1 MIPEHHQD
9 TLWRRTS
16 RAAPLRSQNLPDH
29 AEVAIIGAGFTG
41 MTAAYHLAKAGKRV
55 TVVDAADLGEGASGQ
70 NAGFVVP
77 NFALADPDAVER
89 ALGTEKG
96 GALLDLVGGGADAVF
111 DLIRREGISC
121 DAAQTGWL
129 NPAAGKASAKMLHA
143 RADRWRARGRAVHF
157 LDRKQVHQQ
166 TGISI
171 YEGALLD
178 ESGGTIHP
186 LDYLLGLAASAQRH
200 GATIIPQAPVASL
213 GKNGGGWLLRFQA
226 GQVLH
231 AGQVLLCTNAF
242 TLGAAGQL
250 GRTTVPLR
258 VYQVATR
265 PLDGDTVARIA
276 PDRRPVGDTRKN
288 LFTYRLDRD
297 NRLISGGMAAVPFG
311 ARQRLGAAII
321 ERLAAELGLE
331 QPPQLEVTWTGVAA
345 MTPDFLPRIHHL
357 GDGGFAGIG
366 CNGRGIAMTAQLG
379 RVLADA
385 VLGTPTDRLPVPV
398 RPLRRIPFHGL
409 TPLAASAGLM
419 KARLTDML
427 TRDRT

>member
-1 MIPEHHQD
+1 MVTGQHKD

-16 RAAPLRSQNLPDH
+16 RAAPLRTQDLPDH
-29 AEVAIIGAGFTG
+29 AEVAVIGTGFTG

-55 TVVDAADLGEGASGQ
+55 TIVDAADLGEGASGQ

-77 NFALADPDAVER
+77 NFALADPDAVEK
-89 ALGTEKG
+89 ALGAEKG

-111 DLIRREGISC
+111 DLIRQEGISC

-129 NPAAGKASAKMLHA
+129 NPAAGKASAEMLRA
-143 RADRWRARGRAVHF
+143 RAAKWRARGRSVRF
-157 LDRKQVHQQ
+157 LDRQQIQQQ
-166 TGISI
+166 TSMSI
-171 YEGALLD
+171 YDGALLD

-200 GATIIPQAPVASL
+200 GATIVPRAPVVELRKS
-213 GKNGGGWLLRFQA
+213 GNGWRLQFESGEILYA
-226 GQVLH
+226 
-231 AGQVLLCTNAF
+231 AQVLLCTNAF
-242 TLGAAGQL
+242 TMGAAGQL
-250 GRTTVPLR
+250 GRATVPLR

-265 PLDGDTVARIA
+265 PLDAATVARVA

-297 NRLISGGMAAVPFG
+297 NRLISGGMAAVPLG
-311 ARQRLGAAII
+311 ARQRLGQAILK
-321 ERLAAELGLE
+321 RLASELRLD

-345 MTPDFLPRIHHL
+345 MTPDFLPRVHCL
-357 GDGGFAGIG
+357 GEGAFAGIG

-385 VLGTPTDRLPVPV
+385 VLGTPPEQLPVPV

-427 TRDRT
+427 TRDRN